1 MNEEELNEEQE
12 KQNTELARDSL
23 ADEYIA
29 EYEEQ
34 GDPIYAQPD
43 PEPQPELTP
52 PEPEEPVEQ
61 PSTPEMLRP
70 VAEAVAA
77 IPISAIDFGMDVVG
91 MVPGLG
97 HLDDAYDD
105 ATKFKNPYI
114 QKFRE
119 VSSVILPSLV
129 GTGAV
134 VNALRGASKLAQL
147 PRIMKALTGIGAVAA
162 VDAGVT
168 YVSDT
173 TEEGDNLLR
182 GLDDLTGGV
191 LNIPDNLMTLDSDST
206 EVRRFKN
213 TVEAVGL
220 SIFGDVLGYGI
231 NFGKALK
238 SGKVKEFMDWF
249 KPSDDAAKTFKASKQ
264 REGPDI
270 RPDEPPLE
278 ATVRNNSSQREW
290 QQDDAV
296 ITTQQLDLFEGKPP
310 STAFDPMRQ
319 SKISGEPTKAT
330 LSVGPAAAVKNAVD
344 IHTLQRGASG
354 DAVTVATESQYKFI
368 SRGVKAARTVPQAAA
383 KAVEDAGVFQYTA
396 NGLKGFSKDL
406 DDAAL
411 EFYVPAMSAK
421 TKEELDATFLSKRNR
436 MYIYGDNFVE
446 YATEDQT
453 RGAMMAMR
461 TLTDTY
467 LGKPVAASS
476 ARLLKTNANE
486 ITSIANG
493 AVKFEE
499 IADPKRV
506 RTMILDRMQYLMQ
519 EVALNKYIS
528 GWQLANKKLSK
539 RLQELKPGDDTDEI
553 VQRVLLEFD
562 ENAAKQV
569 QKSKKLRDEIEV
581 VFESDPEMAK
591 PLIDAFAMSRGDIT
605 SIDSMMRWADTQIS
619 KRSLLVSPK
628 EGMSMFAQG
637 LWAVRYNNVL
647 SGLSALRAGVGNTT
661 NLLFKSA
668 TAMTGH
674 GLEGLFSRDFSKFR
688 RATYAHGAMIET
700 NRRALS
706 HAWDAW
712 KRTNDDPRA
721 FMDLMRK
728 DRLVARDDAQWD
740 LMQQIADNKWAPN
753 GDTGK
758 LTMWNWTKMNRD
770 IADSSWMR
778 WGTNAMIA
786 ADQYANVSLAHVKSR
801 MMAYEEVAQKSGFK
815 MSRDKELIAVA
826 EKKHYD
832 NMFDKNGL
840 IKDNAVKHSAGE
852 LALNLDD
859 SVSDA
864 INSITTRVPALK
876 SLFMFPRT
884 GINALRLGLTYTP
897 IAAIPG
903 TGRMSK
909 ILLANTPEKI
919 AEALGEHGIKQG
931 DAASELIY
939 QNLKAEYKGRIAMG
953 SLMIASLMG
962 YAMSGNLRG
971 NGPVNGRERQQMK
984 DTYNWT
990 PKTIKIGGKWVSYAG
1005 VEPFDT
1011 ILSLVGDFAYY
1022 STDIGSSLT
1031 EDLMSKISWTL
1042 AAGFTNKTFM
1052 SGLEPLVKLSTGD
1065 ETAMAR
1071 LLANEARAMI
1081 PMSGA
1086 LGVFANALSSSQ
1098 KDIHKDMIGY
1108 VRNRLPLT
1116 NEYLPERIDF
1126 WTNRPINDIDNP
1138 FLRALNAFN
1147 PVPISE
1153 GKEPWRNWMMRT
1165 GWTGTSLL
1173 RKDSTGMYEYS
1184 PAERVAIYKE
1194 MGKMKL
1200 WKQVENLMRSE
1211 KVNNQLAAVRQLRAD
1226 NPNIS
1231 FTDIRTQDV
1240 MAHRELTRI
1249 VREAQKIAEQ
1259 KLIQRNPSML
1269 EKIRVSQ
1276 LIRKHMNSGDT
1287 DKARAIAESY
1297 QLKFDE
1303 LKQD

>member
-1 MNEEELNEEQE
+1 MNEEELNNEQE
-12 KQNTELARDSL
+12 DLNTDLARDSL

-34 GDPIYAQPD
+34 GDPIYAQPE

-52 PEPEEPVEQ
+52 PEPEEPEKQ

-119 VSSVILPSLV
+119 VSSIILPSML
-129 GTGAV
+129 GTGLV
-134 VNALRGASKLAQL
+134 VNSLRGASRLAQMPKL
-147 PRIMKALTGIGAVAA
+147 MKALTGIGAVAA

-182 GLDDLTGGV
+182 GLDDLTGGA

-206 EVRRFKN
+206 EVRRYKN

-220 SIFGDVLGYGI
+220 SIFGDILGYGI

-249 KPSDDAAKTFKASKQ
+249 KPSDDAAKAFKASKQ
-264 REGPDI
+264 REAPDI
-270 RPDEPPLE
+270 RPGEPPIE
-278 ATVRNNSSQREW
+278 ATVRNNTSHRDW
-290 QQDDAV
+290 QKDDSV
-296 ITTQQLDLFEGKPP
+296 ITRASIDEMEGKPP
-310 STAFDPMRQ
+310 SAAYDPMSQ
-319 SKISGEPTKAT
+319 QKIASESTNAT
-330 LSVGPAAAVKNAVD
+330 LSVEPAAAVKNAVD

-383 KAVEDAGVFQYTA
+383 KAVEEAGVFQYTA

-553 VQRVLLEFD
+553 VQRVLQEFD
-562 ENAAKQV
+562 ENAALQV

-581 VFESDPEMAK
+581 VFESDPEMAR
-591 PLIDAFAMSRGDIT
+591 PLIDAFAMSKGDINT
-605 SIDSMMRWADTQIS
+605 IDSMMRWAESQIS

-674 GLEGLFSRDFSKFR
+674 GLEGLFTRDFSKFR
-688 RATYAHGAMIET
+688 RATYAHGAMLET

-770 IADSSWMR
+770 IAESSWMR

-786 ADQYANVSLAHVKSR
+786 ADQYANVSLAHVKAR
-801 MMAYEEVAQKSGFK
+801 MMAYEEVSQKAGFK
-815 MSRDKELIAVA
+815 LSRDKELIAAA

-832 NMFDKNGL
+832 KMFDKNGL
-840 IKDNAVKHSAGE
+840 ITDDAVKHSAGE

-859 SVSDA
+859 AASDA
-864 INSITTRVPALK
+864 INSITSRVPALK

-903 TGRMSK
+903 SGRMAK
-909 ILLANTPEKI
+909 ILTANTPEKI
-919 AEALGEHGIKQG
+919 TEALVEHGIKSN
-931 DAASELIY
+931 DPARELIY

-962 YAMSGNLRG
+962 YAMSGNVRG

-1011 ILSLVGDFAYY
+1011 ILSLVGDLALY

-1031 EDLMSKISWTL
+1031 EDAMSKISWTL

-1071 LLANEARAMI
+1071 LLANEARAMV

-1126 WTNRPINDIDNP
+1126 WTNKPINDIDNP
-1138 FLRALNAFN
+1138 YLRALNAFN

-1153 GKEPWRNWMMRT
+1153 GKEPWREWMMRT

-1173 RKDSTGMYEYS
+1173 RKDSTGLYEYS
-1184 PAERVAIYKE
+1184 PDERVQIYKE
-1194 MGKMKL
+1194 MGKMQL
-1200 WKQVENLMRSE
+1200 WRQVEKLMESKAINDE
-1211 KVNNQLAAVRQLRAD
+1211 LRDLREYRAK
-1226 NPNIS
+1226 NPNVS
-1231 FTDIRTQDV
+1231 FV
-1240 MAHRELTRI
+1240 ELKTRYTLTHQMLDGI
-1249 VREAQKIAEQ
+1249 VRDAQKMAEA
-1259 KLIQRNPSML
+1259 KILARNPGML
-1269 EKIRVSQ
+1269 EKIRYAQAVKGYMKQ
-1276 LIRKHMNSGDT
+1276 GKVK
-1287 DKARAIAESY
+1287 KAAQIAEEF
-1297 QLKFDE
+1297 QLDLDA
-1303 LKQD
+1303 LK